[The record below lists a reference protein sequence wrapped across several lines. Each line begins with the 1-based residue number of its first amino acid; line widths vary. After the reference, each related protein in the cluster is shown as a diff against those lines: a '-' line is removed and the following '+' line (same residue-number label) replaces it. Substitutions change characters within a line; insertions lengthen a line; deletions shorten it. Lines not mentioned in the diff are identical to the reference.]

1 MPTLL
6 IWGKREP
13 LGGEDVARAVSE
25 AIPNS
30 VLEVLP
36 AGHGPWLGFP
46 DKTTKL
52 IQDFVLS
59 K

>member
-13 LGGEDVARAVSE
+13 LGGEDVARTVSE

-36 AGHGPWLGFP
+36 AGHEPWLGFP